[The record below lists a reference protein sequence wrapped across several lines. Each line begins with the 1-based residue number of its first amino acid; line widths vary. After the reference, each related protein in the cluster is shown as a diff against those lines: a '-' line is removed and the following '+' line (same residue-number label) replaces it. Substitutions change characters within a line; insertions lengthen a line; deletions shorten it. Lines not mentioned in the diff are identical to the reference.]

1 MTTSD
6 GSTASYYELPEGAT
20 ELQHL
25 ISHRDMNAQIGEVF
39 RACYRY
45 GQASHSDMMR
55 DAKKIRFYAQA
66 EIDRLEK
73 LAMAQLVGGTH
84 LDFDESR
91 IDAIGQN
98 GGDGEHYAEEMS
110 DPANWR
116 AGDLVECV
124 NGKGGEHHWPGK
136 VYQITK
142 VDHDEMCPIAIGHE
156 EASHVKKVSY
166 SLRTASSTFRFHS
179 RPSQVNE
186 KEMSGAWIVHDGGQM
201 PCDEL
206 SSVEIEMRDGDR
218 DANENAGFWNWNH
231 FDTGGDIIRYRM
243 L

>member
-25 ISHRDMNAQIGEVF
+25 ISHRDMNSQIGEVF

-45 GQASHSDMMR
+45 GQASHSDKLR

-66 EIDRLEK
+66 EIERLEK
-73 LAMAQLVGGTH
+73 LEMAKLVCGTH

-91 IDAIGQN
+91 IDIVAASGGQ
-98 GGDGEHYAEEMS
+98 GEHYAEDMT

-116 AGDLVECV
+116 AGDLVECLEWDGV
-124 NGKGGEHHWPGK
+124 YFTPGEIYPITESRELVAEGGIEFK
-136 VYQITK
+136 L
-142 VDHDEMCPIAIGHE
+142 
-156 EASHVKKVSY
+156 HVCTGSGV
-166 SLRTASSTFRFHS
+166 FRFHS

-186 KEMSGAWIVHDGGQM
+186 KEMSGAWIVWNGVGEPDCDGLSRIEAGFRDGETEQGEAGGFRWNHDGT
-201 PCDEL
+201 D
-206 SSVEIEMRDGDR
+206 
-218 DANENAGFWNWNH
+218 
-231 FDTGGDIIRYRM
+231 GDIIRFRM